1 MADTYDRVF
10 RERAVAA
17 YESSDGG
24 VHPVSKMLGIG
35 YRTLQRWLAQH
46 RATGSLA
53 PRPRGGGWKSGIDE
67 ALLNRLIREVP
78 DSTIPEFCAEYNRRV
93 SRAERTSVS
102 AVRRAMKRLG
112 FVLKKNGRGRAK
124 RIART
129 SRRNAPRSSSG

>member
-1 MADTYDRVF
+1 MADSYDQVF

-17 YESSDGG
+17 YERSSGG

-35 YRTLQRWLAQH
+35 YRTLQRWIAQY
-46 RATGSLA
+46 RATGSVA
-53 PRPRGGGWKSGIDE
+53 PRPRGGGWRSGINVE
-67 ALLNRLIREVP
+67 LLTQLIREVP

-93 SRAERTSVS
+93 PRAERTSVS

-124 RIART
+124 RIVLMSQRSAT
-129 SRRNAPRSSSG
+129 HSSRG

>member
-35 YRTLQRWLAQH
+35 YRTLQRWLAQD

-53 PRPRGGGWKSGIDE
+53 PRPRGGGWKSGINME
-67 ALLNRLIREVP
+67 RLTRLVREVP

-93 SRAERTSVS
+93 SRAKRTSVS

-112 FVLKKNGRGRAK
+112 FVLKKNGRGRPK

-129 SRRNAPRSSSG
+129 SRPNATRSSSG

>member
-10 RERAVAA
+10 RERAVTA
-17 YESSDGG
+17 YENSEGG
-24 VHPVSKMLGIG
+24 VHPVSQMLGIG

-53 PRPRGGGWKSGIDE
+53 PRPRGGGWKSEIDV
-67 ALLNRLIREVP
+67 ALLTRLVREVP

-93 SRAERTSVS
+93 TRAERTSVS

-112 FVLKKNGRGRAK
+112 FVLKKTAAAQRSGSPGR
-124 RIART
+124 
-129 SRRNAPRSSSG
+129 RRPA

>member
-17 YESSDGG
+17 YKSSGGG
-24 VHPVSKMLGIG
+24 VHPISKMLGIG

-46 RATGSLA
+46 RAMGSLA
-53 PRPRGGGWKSGIDE
+53 PRPRGGGWKSGINE
-67 ALLNRLIREVP
+67 ELLTRLVREVP

-93 SRAERTSVS
+93 ARAERTSVS

-124 RIART
+124 RIAPT
-129 SRRNAPRSSSG
+129 SRPNVTRSSHG